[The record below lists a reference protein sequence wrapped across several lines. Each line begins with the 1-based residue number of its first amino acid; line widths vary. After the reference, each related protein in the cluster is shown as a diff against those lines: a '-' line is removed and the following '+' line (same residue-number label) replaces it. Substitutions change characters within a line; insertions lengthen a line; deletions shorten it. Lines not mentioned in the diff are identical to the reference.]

1 VFGCSA
7 RSLDGDRRHDKPAS
21 GGNFRRAT
29 GVLALCRPAIAMESK
44 LPARSTS
51 RLALPL
57 LLLAGSSHAAG
68 DTDPVQ
74 RGQALL
80 ERNCAGC
87 HAIGPTGDSAMPEA
101 PPFREVKKLYP
112 IETLAE
118 PLAEGIVGGHPE
130 MPVRAFAPEDID
142 AILAYLATL

>member
-1 VFGCSA
+1 V
-7 RSLDGDRRHDKPAS
+7 PA
-21 GGNFRRAT
+21 
-29 GVLALCRPAIAMESK
+29 L
-44 LPARSTS
+44 STF

-57 LLLAGSSHAAG
+57 LLLAGGADAAG
-68 DTDPVQ
+68 DTDLVR
-74 RGQALL
+74 RGHDLL

-101 PPFREVKKLYP
+101 PPFRDVKKLYP
-112 IETLAE
+112 VETLAE